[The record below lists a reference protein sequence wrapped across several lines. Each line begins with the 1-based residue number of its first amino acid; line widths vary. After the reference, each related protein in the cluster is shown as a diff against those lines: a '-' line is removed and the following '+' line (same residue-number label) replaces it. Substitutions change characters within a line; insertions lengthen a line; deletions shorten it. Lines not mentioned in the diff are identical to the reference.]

1 MIGLIKKDLILS
13 IKVNIF
19 AVIYA
24 LFISATGLIRDNLL
38 IANLF
43 YVLGIIIL
51 TFIMVIYTN
60 GFDDKYKTQ
69 VVLNSFPIDRRN
81 IVRSKYIILIIFILI
96 SSGVIIALTNILPM
110 LLSVGSRAIANIHAI
125 IFASNILLLFYSIYY
140 PFYFKIGE
148 GLRSFNAMLWM
159 FLMLGPALIGRL
171 FKALDAWGLL
181 GKLMNMDLDKINLYI
196 LGIIL
201 VIYYISLQISKK
213 IYMKREF

>member
-181 GKLMNMDLDKINLYI
+181 GKLMNMDLEKINLYI

>member
-181 GKLMNMDLDKINLYI
+181 GKLMNMDLEKINLYI

-201 VIYYISLQISKK
+201 VIYYISLQISKN

>member
-1 MIGLIKKDLILS
+1 
-13 IKVNIF
+13 
-19 AVIYA
+19 
-24 LFISATGLIRDNLL
+24 
-38 IANLF
+38 
-43 YVLGIIIL
+43 
-51 TFIMVIYTN
+51 MVIYTN

-181 GKLMNMDLDKINLYI
+181 GKLMNMDLEKINLYI